1 MDVAAPPQSGQ
12 GQGATWVEGRID
24 EGGDGASHGSAPTR
38 RSSEPVADLA
48 GPSVLRAT
56 QGDAEHAHWVRR
68 GTGISLADRPGE
80 LASLAP
86 ALGHDLL
93 DEELRVTA
101 LIVAGDEGPLLNVR
115 VLADLGDAVEV
126 VAGRDRQ
133 DQCGQVTVS
142 SNGHLKGVHGGRC

>member
-12 GQGATWVEGRID
+12 AQGALRIEGHID
-24 EGGDGASHGSAPTR
+24 KGGDGAGHGAASAR

-48 GPSVLRAT
+48 GPSALRAA
-56 QGDAEHAHWVRR
+56 QGDAEHAHQVRT
-68 GTGISLADRPGE
+68 GTGICLADRPGE
-80 LASLAP
+80 LTPLAP

-93 DEELRVTA
+93 DEELSVAA

-115 VLADLGDAVEV
+115 ILANLGDAVEV
-126 VAGRDRQ
+126 VSGGDRQ
-133 DQCGQVTVS
+133 DQCGQVAVS